1 MRLKRYSTTGRIF
14 AGGFMAIFGIV
25 LLVGAYTY
33 GKAQDA
39 VAANPVAG
47 PLLDGLWLIFIIL
60 GGVFI
65 AAGLFVSA
73 RALQRA
79 AKERQMGIGSG
90 FGDDIRGS

>member
-1 MRLKRYSTTGRIF
+1 MS
-14 AGGFMAIFGIV
+14 IFGIV

-33 GKAQDA
+33 GSGQEA

-47 PLLDGLWLIFIIL
+47 PLLDGLWLIFMAL

-90 FGDDIRGS
+90 FGDDVRGP